1 MVVREAIRR
10 LPARQRAVLVLRY
23 HEDLPEQEVAR
34 LLRIPVGTVKSLGN
48 RAMARLRQDLARQL
62 PDRADSRRTPP

>member
-1 MVVREAIRR
+1 VRRQAHPEAY
-10 LPARQRAVLVLRY
+10 ARKVLVLRY

-34 LLRIPVGTVKSLGN
+34 LLRIPVGTVKSLGS
-48 RAMARLRQDLARQL
+48 RAMTRLRRDLEQQL